1 MGSNPASPKKRHW
14 LRWSLVTLA
23 VLLALFYLGGGWYFS
38 GRIKAGGL
46 DPKPP
51 ERNYDVTIEDI
62 DDETVLLAG
71 DDEAIDD
78 PGEYALVWED
88 GSGLVGDV
96 ESITADGVRRPYQ
109 HATGTAAPLSPD
121 EVDLDSW
128 YYPTDP
134 ADAGLEFED
143 VQYQSPLGDF
153 DAWYVPAADKPTATW
168 AIHAHGWRTDRRET
182 IRPLAAFHD
191 AGIDSLVIELRND
204 PDAPADPSGLYRF
217 GRTEWQE
224 IEGAVA
230 YALDHGAEQVILAG
244 YSTGATG
251 EMAFLAQS
259 ALAGNVAA
267 VFFDSPNLDF
277 GRAVKVEA
285 GDTALI
291 PGLPMTVP
299 DSLTAVAMAIAD
311 LRFDV
316 GWEEINY
323 VDDGATLTVPTL
335 VIHGDA
341 DGTVP
346 LSVSEDFAA
355 TNPALIELVV
365 FPGAD
370 HVRSW
375 NADRARYEGTL
386 GDFLVALRR

>member
-1 MGSNPASPKKRHW
+1 MKSNAPNPKKRHW
-14 LRWSLVTLA
+14 LRWSLITLA

-46 DPKPP
+46 DPKAP
-51 ERNYDVTIEDI
+51 ERNYDVTIEAI
-62 DDETVLLAG
+62 DEDAVVLAG
-71 DDEAIDD
+71 GDEAIED
-78 PGEYALVWED
+78 PGDYALIWE
-88 GSGLVGDV
+88 GGYGHVADV
-96 ESITADGVRRPYQ
+96 ESVTANGVRRPFE
-109 HATGTAAPLSPD
+109 HATGSTPPLSPD
-121 EVDLDSW
+121 EVDFDSW

-134 ADAGLEFED
+134 ADAGLAFEN
-143 VQYQSPLGDF
+143 VEYRTSLGSF
-153 DAWYVPAADKPTATW
+153 QAWYLPAVDQPAATW
-168 AIHAHGWRTDRRET
+168 AIHAHGWRTDRREA
-182 IRPLAAFHD
+182 IRPLAIFRD

-204 PDAPADPSGLYRF
+204 PGAPADPSGLYRF

-224 IEGAVA
+224 IEGAVG
-230 YALDHGAEQVILAG
+230 YAMDHGAEHVILVG

-251 EMAFLAQS
+251 EMAFLEQS
-259 ALAGNVAA
+259 ALAGDVAGI
-267 VFFDSPNLDF
+267 VFDSPNLDF

-285 GDTALI
+285 SDTALI
-291 PGLPMTVP
+291 PGLPLTVP
-299 DSLTAVAMAIAD
+299 DSLTATAIAIAD

-323 VDDGATLTVPTL
+323 VDDEGVLAAPTL
-335 VIHGDA
+335 VFHGDQ

-355 TNPALIELVV
+355 ANAEWVELEV

-375 NADRARYEGTL
+375 NTNRTRYETTL
-386 GDFLVALRR
+386 AEFLAALRQ

>member
-1 MGSNPASPKKRHW
+1 MGSNASTTKKRHW
-14 LRWSLVTLA
+14 LRWLLLTLA
-23 VLLALFYLGGGWYFS
+23 VLLAVFYLGGGWYFS

-51 ERNYDVTIEDI
+51 ERNYDVTIEALDA
-62 DDETVLLAG
+62 EAVVLAG

-88 GSGLVGDV
+88 GYGLVGDV
-96 ESITADGVRRPYQ
+96 ASITADGVRRPFDQ
-109 HATGTAAPLSPD
+109 ATGTVPPLSPD

-134 ADAGLEFED
+134 ADAGLEFKT

-153 DAWYVPAADKPTATW
+153 DAWYVPAADEPTTTW
-168 AIHAHGWRTDRRET
+168 AIHAHGWRTDRREA
-182 IRPLAAFHD
+182 IRPLATFRE

-224 IEGAVA
+224 IEGAVR
-230 YALDHGAEQVILAG
+230 YALDNGAEQVILAG

-251 EMAFLAQS
+251 EMAFLAES
-259 ALAGNVAA
+259 VLADNVAA
-267 VFFDSPNLDF
+267 IFFDSPNLDF

-285 GDTALI
+285 RNTALI
-291 PGLPMTVP
+291 PGLPLTVP
-299 DSLTAVAMAIAD
+299 DSLTAVAMTMAD

-316 GWEEINY
+316 GWDEINY
-323 VDDGATLTVPTL
+323 VDDGAAVAVPTL
-335 VIHGDA
+335 VVHGDQ

-355 TNPALIELVV
+355 TNPTLIELVV

-375 NADRARYEGTL
+375 NVDRARYETTL
-386 GDFLVALRR
+386 GAFLVNLGS